1 MAGSIVVFMEPSSS
15 IEAIAIR
22 LLEIMKNGSSET
34 SAEVFSRNPGAL
46 CIGTAPG
53 EWWHG
58 PDEIAAAGLMQF
70 AEFQELGGF
79 EVEVQEIWGFQE
91 GSVGWFASQGLFKI
105 GSLTPFPVRV
115 TGIVH
120 QEGLDWRFVHLQFSE
135 PVQSLEVEKVLG
147 RPMTSAV
154 DDILTLV
161 KDNDLPS
168 QALGSDGTVTI
179 MFTDIEGSTNLLESL
194 GEHRWLELL
203 HWHDGV
209 VRLQTGVFGGVVVKG
224 EGDGFMVA
232 FPAVGS
238 AAACAVAIQR
248 ALRPGWNGV
257 TLPIRIGLHCGNA
270 STENGDYFGREV
282 VVAARV
288 SGAAAGGEILVT
300 EAVQQKLGGSIPLD
314 RARTLSL
321 KGLTGDFPAFSLIWE

>member
-1 MAGSIVVFMEPSSS
+1 MLKVVTTEDNLEENFR
-15 IEAIAIR
+15 AIR
-22 LLEIMKNGSSET
+22 ET
-34 SAEVFSRNPGAL
+34 FSQDPGAL
-46 CIGTAPG
+46 SIGTAPG
-53 EWWHG
+53 EWWRG
-58 PDEIAAAGLMQF
+58 PDEIAAAGLMQLT
-70 AEFQELGGF
+70 EFRELGGF

-105 GSLTPFPVRV
+105 GTLTPFPVRV

-120 QEGLDWRFVHLQFSE
+120 QEGLHWRFVHLQFSE
-135 PVQSLEVEKVLG
+135 PVESPEVEQTLG

-168 QALGSDGTVTI
+168 QALGSDGSVTI

-203 HWHDGV
+203 RWHDGV

-224 EGDGFMVA
+224 QGDGFMLA

-238 AAACAVAIQR
+238 AAACAIAIQR
-248 ALRPGWNGV
+248 ALSSGWNGV
-257 TLPIRIGLHCGNA
+257 TLPIRIGLHCGNSA
-270 STENGDYFGREV
+270 AENGDYFGREV
-282 VVAARV
+282 VIAARV
-288 SGAAAGGEILVT
+288 SGEAAGGEILVT
-300 EAVQQKLGGSIPLD
+300 EAVQQRLGGSIPLLG
-314 RARTLSL
+314 ARVLSL
-321 KGLTGDFPAFSLIWE
+321 KGLTGDFPTFSLIWA

>member
-1 MAGSIVVFMEPSSS
+1 LAGGIVEFMEPSSS
-15 IEAIAIR
+15 IEAIALR
-22 LLEIMKNGSSET
+22 LLELLKGGSTESD
-34 SAEVFSRNPGAL
+34 VFSQNPGTL
-46 CIGTAPG
+46 CIGTSPG
-53 EWWHG
+53 EWWRG
-58 PDEIAAAGLMQF
+58 PDEIAAAGLMQM
-70 AEFQELGGF
+70 AEFRELGGF
-79 EVEVQEIWGFQE
+79 EIEVQEIWGYQE
-91 GSVGWFASQGLFKI
+91 ASVGWFASQGLFKI

-135 PVQSLEVEKVLG
+135 PVDSPEVEQTLG

-161 KDNDLPS
+161 KDNDLPL

-179 MFTDIEGSTNLLESL
+179 MFTDIEGSTKLLESL

-203 HWHDGV
+203 RWHDGV

-224 EGDGFMVA
+224 QGDGFMLA

-238 AAACAVAIQR
+238 ATACAIAIQR
-248 ALRPGWNGV
+248 SLSSGWNGV
-257 TLPIRIGLHCGNA
+257 TLPIRIGLHCGKPSA
-270 STENGDYFGREV
+270 ENGDYFGREV

-288 SGAAAGGEILVT
+288 SGEAEGGEILVT
-300 EAVQQKLGGSIPLD
+300 EAVQQRLGGSIPLLG
-314 RARTLSL
+314 ARILSL
-321 KGLTGDFPAFSLIWE
+321 KGLTGEFPAFPLIWQ